1 MPHVLIWDIET
12 VPDFRGFAAANNL
25 DGKSDDEI
33 RAEMGDKFPEHIY
46 HSIACIGALI
56 AHHDGDHW
64 VVDALGAPHVGER
77 TEKELIAH
85 LSTALN
91 VTSCGVSSARRFI
104 GLNAAVRL
112 VKYPPCLC
120 ATLLWRTRCLPT

>member
-1 MPHVLIWDIET
+1 
-12 VPDFRGFAAANNL
+12 VPDLRGFAAANNL

-33 RAEMGDKFPEHIY
+33 RAEMGDKFPKHIY

-56 AHHDGDHW
+56 AHHDGDDW
-64 VVDALGAPHVGER
+64 VVDALGDPHVGER

-112 VKYPPCLC
+112 VKCPPCLC